1 MRSASQAANRSSLG
15 LACAAW
21 LAFGACAHSPAQP
34 ATAATAKNPAPSAQ
48 AAPAK
53 PVDWLPAGA
62 FSLVHLDVDQIRALL
77 PGALLADRLQPELQ
91 ELLERTRAVTV
102 ALVAAQDEALLS
114 GVFVGDF
121 DSRINPLLL
130 AKPPRERQIDPTR
143 ELWLAGDDLWLHT
156 AEGYWVSGERGVI
169 AALFVPPAQRAQ
181 RLSAQAWTAA
191 PSEPYLA
198 SAVLHVTPE
207 LRAAL
212 ERQAERDD
220 FAALVAQVGPA
231 LLELDDVRMTVS
243 PEGDGLRL
251 LCSFVFG
258 SEQGAQ
264 SGALVLRGVL
274 AVLGARLEADSA
286 LSRALDAAQIDVTG
300 IDGTA
305 PALRGGA
312 RLLRAQL
319 ALDGPQLAQLARA
332 LDALM
337 SEKEPAPIAKSAS
350 PYEPPSAEVQAER
363 ERVARAEPAFAEIV
377 DVVIAQAGNDIEL
390 HEGNDARTGKP
401 GKPFLIARVAQARA
415 PEQRAALAQA
425 LAKKGFQV
433 VAVSRGFEG
442 RPTELGVFKARDQ
455 AAVLIARG
463 TGEDV
468 TAGTSKQLATLVR
481 TWHARSPV
489 QLLVADD
496 DYFAVE
502 LTAVPADPE
511 RYLKELFAQCPR
523 ANQDQA
529 RKQLLAVHVL
539 DCFLE

>member
-1 MRSASQAANRSSLG
+1 MRSVARAAHQSSLA
-15 LACAAW
+15 LACAAL
-21 LAFGACAHSPAQP
+21 LALGACAHAASKP
-34 ATAATAKNPAPSAQ
+34 AATVPAKAPAPSARAQ
-48 AAPAK
+48 PEK
-53 PVDWLPAGA
+53 PVDWLPADA

-91 ELLERTRAVTV
+91 ELLERTHGVTV
-102 ALVAAQDEALLS
+102 ALIAAQDEALLS

-121 DSRINPLLL
+121 DTRINPLLL

-143 ELWLAGDDLWLHT
+143 ELWLAGNDLWLHT
-156 AEGYWVSGERGVI
+156 GEGYWVSGERGVI
-169 AALFVPPAQRAQ
+169 DALLVPPAQRAQ

-191 PSEPYLA
+191 PNGPYLA
-198 SAVLHVTPE
+198 SAVLHVTPD

-212 ERQAERDD
+212 KRQAERDD

-251 LCSFVFG
+251 ACSFVFG

-274 AVLGARLEADSA
+274 AVLGARLEPDSA
-286 LSRALDAAQIDVTG
+286 LSRALDAAQIDVAG
-300 IDGTA
+300 
-305 PALRGGA
+305 RQ
-312 RLLRAQL
+312 LRAQL
-319 ALDGPQLAQLARA
+319 ALDGPQLAQLAHA
-332 LDALM
+332 LDGLM
-337 SEKEPAPIAKSAS
+337 SEKEPAAIAKSAS
-350 PYEPPSAEVQAER
+350 PYEPPSAELQAER
-363 ERVARAEPAFAEIV
+363 ERAARAEPTFAKIV
-377 DVVIAQAGNDIEL
+377 DAVIAQAGNDIEL
-390 HEGNDARTGKP
+390 RAGNDAKTGKP
-401 GKPFLIARVAQARA
+401 GKPFLIVRVAQAGA

-425 LAKKGFQV
+425 LAKQGFQV

-463 TGEDV
+463 TGDDV
-468 TAGTSKQLATLVR
+468 AAGTSKQLAALVR
-481 TWHARSPV
+481 SWQARAPAA
-489 QLLVADD
+489 LLVADD

-502 LTAVPADPE
+502 LSAVPADPE
-511 RYLKELFAQCPR
+511 RYLQELFAHCPR